1 MLLKSKAITQTEL
14 ASAIGVS
21 TRAIQDWLTGS
32 CRPSAKHIR
41 KMSEILEVPIESL
54 TDLSTDFSER
64 LRDLINGSGMTRE
77 EFAAKI
83 QTSNASVYNWL
94 NGAIPTPRKLKQI
107 ADFFNVSISSLTNAK
122 RINANR
128 LLDLIFPTAFQELVK
143 PELIIGLNRYGI
155 LHDNKNAI
163 EASKYLA
170 LLSAEFST
178 QKEKYEKD

>member
-1 MLLKSKAITQTEL
+1 MKSRGLTQ
-14 ASAIGVS
+14 S
-21 TRAIQDWLTGS
+21 
-32 CRPSAKHIR
+32 
-41 KMSEILEVPIESL
+41 
-54 TDLSTDFSER
+54 DLSK
-64 LRDLINGSGMTRE
+64 
-77 EFAAKI
+77 KI
-83 QTSNASVYNWL
+83 RVNQ
-94 NGAIPTPRKLKQI
+94 PTI
-107 ADFFNVSISSLTNAK
+107 K

-143 PELIIGLNRYGI
+143 PEIIIGLNRYGI